1 MTTSMWVFVGYFI
14 VVFAIG
20 WYSLRSTR
28 DETDYWI
35 AGGELG
41 WFTGGATMAATHTSA
56 GTFVG
61 TIGLMYTAGWS
72 FAWVLLSIPLS
83 YWFMVAV
90 LAPRFTR
97 QKELTIPAFIE
108 TRYYG
113 KGIRGLAAAIILVA
127 VVVYIQAQIV
137 AGGLIANTVFGVP
150 TTWGMVGF
158 TAILLAYTVIGG
170 MVAVVYTDAFQL
182 IVMGLGAFFAVPL
195 ALRQVDGLGGLFELV
210 ESAHPLVFTWETVPA
225 TLLLTMALSFFL
237 GGIATPEKLI
247 RLYAMK
253 DMPTIRRGVLFAIT
267 MILSLNLLVFM
278 LALTAIVLFP
288 NLPTGDLAMPMV
300 AAAVLPATLGAIMLA
315 AITAAMMST
324 VDSLLIVAGSAL
336 SVDLYQNLVNP
347 NVSPGRRLWVD
358 RMGILVV
365 GSVPVLLLLS
375 GVGEG
380 ELVQFI
386 VLLFTALM
394 AAAFVM
400 PVVGGVLWRRATK
413 QGAAAAMVGGVTAT
427 FAWELWGSPSVEPV
441 LSGFVVSAAL
451 FVLVS
456 LATPPPPAPALA
468 PYFGAGEALRAS
480 EDASHLRDASTPS
493 G

>member
-1 MTTSMWVFVGYFI
+1 MTVEMWVFMGYFV

-20 WYSLRSTR
+20 WYGLRATR
-28 DETDYWI
+28 DEKDYWI

-61 TIGLMYTAGWS
+61 TIGVMYTAGWS
-72 FAWVLLSIPLS
+72 FAWVLLSIPLA

-97 QKELTIPAFIE
+97 QKELTLPAFIE

-113 KGIRGLAAAIILVA
+113 KGIRGLAAVIILVA
-127 VVVYIQAQIV
+127 TVIFIQAQIV
-137 AGGLIANTVFGVP
+137 AAGLIANTVFGIS
-150 TTWGMVGF
+150 TAWGMVAF
-158 TAILLAYTVIGG
+158 TTILLVYTVVGG

-182 IVMGLGAFFAVPL
+182 IVMGLGALFAVPL
-195 ALRQVDGLGGLFELV
+195 ALRHVDGLGGLLTLV
-210 ESAHPLVFTWETVPA
+210 ESAHPLVFTWETMPA
-225 TLLLTMALSFFL
+225 TLLLTIGLSFFL

-253 DMPTIRRGVLFAIT
+253 DMRTIRRGVLFAII
-267 MILSLNLLVFM
+267 MILAINLLVFV
-278 LALTAIVLFP
+278 LALVAIVLFP
-288 NLPTGDLAMPMV
+288 NLPTGDLAMPML
-300 AAAVLPATLGAIMLA
+300 ATAVLPATLGALMLA

-336 SVDLYQNLVNP
+336 SVDIYQNLINP
-347 NVSPGRRLWVD
+347 DVSPGRRLWVG
-358 RMGILVV
+358 RLGILVV
-365 GSVPVLLLLS
+365 GSVPVLLLRG

-394 AAAFVM
+394 ASAFVM
-400 PVVGGVLWRRATK
+400 PVVGGIVWKRATK
-413 QGAAAAMVGGVTAT
+413 EGAGAAMVGGVAAT
-427 FAWELWGSPSVEPV
+427 FAWEVFGPSAVEPV
-441 LSGFVVSAAL
+441 LLGFLVSATL

-456 LATPPPPAPALA
+456 LATPPPPSSALD
-468 PYFGAGEALRAS
+468 PYFGG
-480 EDASHLRDASTPS
+480 
-493 G
+493 